1 MSDMAVCKNDHFED
15 GGRVFIDS
23 GIYRP
28 TTHQVKQKVMTLQN
42 PAFPVDTENIY
53 DFSSPL
59 WDRYFKATR
68 KHVRFPRN
76 YKEVSVFSAAADLE
90 I

>member
-1 MSDMAVCKNDHFED
+1 
-15 GGRVFIDS
+15 
-23 GIYRP
+23 
-28 TTHQVKQKVMTLQN
+28 MTLQS
-42 PAFPVDTENIY
+42 PSIPVDTENIY

-90 I
+90 L